1 MVTVISVITRL
12 CWGNIESLELSQLSS
27 QQWTLDSHKLVYHVQ
42 LSYNPKYSSGTI
54 VASTPGST
62 QTRQFSPT
70 FAFTSR
76 RAPKTQS
83 HALVSCFS
91 NFLCSNPSFFQTSCV
106 QTSGCHSA
114 PPDCPSRSPVHPPS
128 PEVHIWS
135 LMIDQYWKDKK
146 HSSKCT
152 VYNLPSPHCTR
163 PTNVILEQ
171 LPFRRESI
179 LTVCCQQNVRR
190 DGKWKYFV
198 ESASFSWRHPP

>member
-1 MVTVISVITRL
+1 MVVTVISVITRL

-54 VASTPGST
+54 VASIPGST

-91 NFLCSNPSFFQTSCV
+91 NFLCSNPRFFKLLVFKPQVVTLHLRIALPAQQCTLPALRYV
-106 QTSGCHSA
+106 FDHS
-114 PPDCPSRSPVHPPS
+114 
-128 PEVHIWS
+128 
-135 LMIDQYWKDKK
+135 
-146 HSSKCT
+146 
-152 VYNLPSPHCTR
+152 
-163 PTNVILEQ
+163 
-171 LPFRRESI
+171 
-179 LTVCCQQNVRR
+179 
-190 DGKWKYFV
+190 
-198 ESASFSWRHPP
+198 

>member
-1 MVTVISVITRL
+1 MWL
-12 CWGNIESLELSQLSS
+12 
-27 QQWTLDSHKLVYHVQ
+27 LDSVVLTLKALNYHSYPHSNGHWTAISLSTMCNSLTTLNIVQGRLWLLYLVRLKRDSFPQHL
-42 LSYNPKYSSGTI
+42 LSLQDVLQRP
-54 VASTPGST
+54 
-62 QTRQFSPT
+62 
-70 FAFTSR
+70 
-76 RAPKTQS
+76 RAMRWY
-83 HALVSCFS
+83 HALQTSCVQIPAFS
-91 NFLCSNPSFFQTSCV
+91 NFLCSKFELQTP
-106 QTSGCHSA
+106 GCHSA
-114 PPDCPSRSPVHPPS
+114 PPDCPSRSTVHPPS

-135 LMIDQYWKDKK
+135 LMIDQYWKGKK

-198 ESASFSWRHPP
+198 ESASFPWRHSP